1 MKRIKL
7 LLSVLLISLLIP
19 IGSFSQTT
27 YTNIPD
33 SLTVLNPT
41 EIKTLNLILAE
52 HSMWSEEV
60 PLLNKEISALKESNS
75 NYQKIDSLRVKEID
89 LYKEQHNNDIKSLDK
104 LKKSI
109 NKWKI
114 GTYSGIGASIAL
126 LIGFLIK

>member
-1 MKRIKL
+1 
-7 LLSVLLISLLIP
+7 
-19 IGSFSQTT
+19 
-27 YTNIPD
+27 
-33 SLTVLNPT
+33 
-41 EIKTLNLILAE
+41 
-52 HSMWSEEV
+52 MWSEEV
-60 PLLNKEISALKESNS
+60 PLLNKEISALKESNL